1 MKITIDEKRLY
12 ELIQH
17 AVEEAIG
24 KFILVKPSRDDILAR
39 EKALKELRAGDAI
52 DWEDFRNSSNEL

>member
-24 KFILVKPSRDDILAR
+24 KFILVKPSRDDIFAR

-52 DWEDFRNSSNEL
+52 DWEDFRNSSNEI

>member
-12 ELIQH
+12 KLIQH

-39 EKALKELRAGDAI
+39 EKALKELRAGDSI